1 MLLSALVDAGCPIER
16 LREQLLSIPALVKV
30 SIDVEK
36 VERGAFSA
44 NRMIIKLPDDRAH
57 RGLGDIRGIIAAAP
71 SLGERVRARALET
84 FAFLAQAEA
93 RVHGVSIEDVHFHE
107 VGALDAVLDVVGFY
121 VAVQALGIESLR
133 YTRLMVGSGETKS
146 MHGKIPVPAPA
157 TLELLKGHRV
167 EFTGRGEEL
176 ITPTAAAIV
185 AAGFE
190 PMPPDAGFTAE
201 KLGYGAGTR
210 EGEPGRLPNVL
221 RVAVGRLEESP
232 AQVSIIRTTIDDMNP
247 ELYGY
252 VMERLFDEGALEVYY
267 HSVMMK
273 KNRPG
278 VEVTVITENRDEQRL
293 AGFLLAHTTT
303 LGVRVTRENRLE
315 LSRRSEIIS
324 TKIGEARVKVAELPD
339 GGTKMSPEYESC
351 KKLAEKSGHSIV
363 EVFEIVR
370 NAWIDSRKD
379 R

>member
-1 MLLSALVDAGCPIER
+1 
-16 LREQLLSIPALVKV
+16 
-30 SIDVEK
+30 
-36 VERGAFSA
+36 
-44 NRMIIKLPDDRAH
+44 
-57 RGLGDIRGIIAAAP
+57 
-71 SLGERVRARALET
+71 
-84 FAFLAQAEA
+84 
-93 RVHGVSIEDVHFHE
+93 
-107 VGALDAVLDVVGFY
+107 
-121 VAVQALGIESLR
+121 
-133 YTRLMVGSGETKS
+133 
-146 MHGKIPVPAPA
+146 
-157 TLELLKGHRV
+157 
-167 EFTGRGEEL
+167 
-176 ITPTAAAIV
+176 
-185 AAGFE
+185 
-190 PMPPDAGFTAE
+190 
-201 KLGYGAGTR
+201 
-210 EGEPGRLPNVL
+210 
-221 RVAVGRLEESP
+221 
-232 AQVSIIRTTIDDMNP
+232 
-247 ELYGY
+247 
-252 VMERLFDEGALEVYY
+252 MERLFDEGALEVYY